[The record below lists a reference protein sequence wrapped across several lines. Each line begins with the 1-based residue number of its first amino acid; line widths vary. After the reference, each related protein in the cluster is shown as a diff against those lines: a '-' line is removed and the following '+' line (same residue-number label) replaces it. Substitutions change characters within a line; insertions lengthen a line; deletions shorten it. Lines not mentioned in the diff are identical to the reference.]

1 MKTVAILCLLVTLLY
16 LVSCCEEETHYRK
29 QDKCCKKCGP
39 GKRMLVDDNCE
50 DPRCQDCKDGE
61 YQSGYTNKTKCER
74 QPSCDLNLH
83 FQQQMNPSKTSL
95 SKCECKPG
103 YYCTQ
108 YDDCNTCREHKVC
121 KPGQR
126 VVTKGSPVRDTV
138 CEACKNGT
146 FSTQESADTCK
157 EWTICEYGYDKNAPG
172 SLTSDRICVEGRPTQ
187 RGVIVVG
194 VVVLL
199 LILIAGVAAIL
210 YMTKRHKCWKKI
222 KLPEQAPKIAGLN
235 IRLHQDADVERAIQP
250 LNQQPEEVDEING
263 PVSPTPSNVTENGN
277 VVEQEWGK
285 EPVYPS
291 AESNSNSYSHF

>member
-126 VVTKGSPVRDTV
+126 VVTKGSPVSDTV

-157 EWTICEYGYDKNAPG
+157 EWAICEYGYDKNAPG

-235 IRLHQDADVERAIQP
+235 IRRLHQDADVERAIQP

-291 AESNSNSYSHF
+291 AESNSY